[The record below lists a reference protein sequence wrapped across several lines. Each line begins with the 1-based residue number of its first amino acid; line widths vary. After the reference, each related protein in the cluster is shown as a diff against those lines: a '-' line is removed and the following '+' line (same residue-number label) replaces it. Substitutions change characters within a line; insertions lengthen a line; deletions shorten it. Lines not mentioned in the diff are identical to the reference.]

1 MLAVQLAALLGGD
14 QGNAGEGTEEA
25 LALLDG
31 FDDVL
36 VHGLARLAD
45 ERAEAVAALAAAFAA
60 TPLGDRLAEAAD
72 AVVSGSITQE
82 HLTALA
88 GGRVALS
95 GAVHDALLE
104 SLDTALGRERAEWP
118 PTPGIPE
125 AASDSG
131 AQPAGRPAAEPSTQ
145 PAGRPAAEPAAQPAA
160 QPAAPPASESA
171 AQPAAQ
177 PAGQQVAQPAGRPAA
192 QPAGN
197 VLGGVRSW
205 LRELAITGWRGVDHD
220 LVSAADQ
227 VIEALLAAPGLR
239 RLAVLIDGFAAEL
252 RASCPIGSAEHLPVR
267 RWADLWTR
275 ALLLSQDGVLTGE
288 PTGEPGPAAMVSGR
302 LLVLGVDVHE
312 HGTAVQFQVHAVLE
326 PADGGTPR
334 LVRTSVTAAKVDTI
348 VGTALWKLP
357 QRHKVLLAA
366 LADRRSIE
374 IADVPLLDSGDLV
387 WHDDRAFVSKPAD
400 PLATAR
406 LCLPGALAPAVP
418 PLDRV
423 PVRIAEPVLVEG
435 YKVTKDGSFDLDGT
449 LLAVD
454 TERLPDCGP
463 LTPKLVAASSVCVG
477 LMRWDG
483 GRWTL
488 QPLAVQAKVKR
499 EAVVVATGDWALGPT
514 DPKAAKAEARAADA
528 VAVLQE
534 RAGRLL
540 RR

>member
-14 QGNAGEGTEEA
+14 SGNAGEGAEEA

-31 FDDVL
+31 FDDAL

-45 ERAEAVAALAAAFAA
+45 ERADAVTALAAAFAA

-88 GGRVALS
+88 GGRVALY
-95 GAVHDALLE
+95 GAVHDSLLG

-118 PTPGIPE
+118 
-125 AASDSG
+125 
-131 AQPAGRPAAEPSTQ
+131 
-145 PAGRPAAEPAAQPAA
+145 
-160 QPAAPPASESA
+160 AAPSGVGV
-171 AQPAAQ
+171 
-177 PAGQQVAQPAGRPAA
+177 AGGAGA

-227 VIEALLAAPGLR
+227 VIEALLAVPDLR
-239 RLAVLIDGFAAEL
+239 RLAVLLDGFAAEL
-252 RASCPIGSAEHLPVR
+252 RASCPVGSAEHLPVR

-288 PTGEPGPAAMVSGR
+288 PQPAAMVSGR

-326 PADGGTPR
+326 PADGGRSR

-348 VGTALWKLP
+348 VGSALWKLP

-387 WHDDRAFVSKPAD
+387 WHDERAFVSKPAD

-435 YKVTKDGSFDLDGT
+435 YKVTKDGSFDLGGT
-449 LLAVD
+449 ILAVD
-454 TERLPDCGP
+454 AERLPDCGP
-463 LTPKLVAASSVCVG
+463 LTPKLVAASSACVG
-477 LMRWDG
+477 LVRWDG

-528 VAVLQE
+528 VTVLRE